1 MKKISVFIVLA
12 AIAFSCTKKETYYNP
27 QLKIDDLKKEI
38 INDHNNESYGIFL
51 DLSANDSLN
60 YESLAFSLLLA
71 NEDNPEANYFVYHY
85 MVSIFNKKEYD
96 IDNLKNLSEV
106 NRDFALYYLK
116 RAAKMNEFSSQS
128 DLEEIY
134 RRGIGIEKDEKKAD
148 SLLFILKKGQE
159 SYVPDY
165 ELK

>member
-1 MKKISVFIVLA
+1 MKKFSAFIVLV

-71 NEDNPEANYFVYHY
+71 NEDNPRANHFVFYE
-85 MVSIFNKKEYD
+85 MVSLFNKKEYN
-96 IDNLKNLSEV
+96 IDNLEKLSKV

-116 RAAKMNEFSSQS
+116 RAAKMNEFVSQS

-134 RRGIGIEKDEKKAD
+134 RRGIGVEKNEKKAD
-148 SLLFILKKGQE
+148 SLLFILKKRQK